1 MAHNSSVPAVF
12 NTHSLCILRPSKS
25 IFDWNLAL
33 PTQGDTRY
41 KDKYVRMLTSS
52 HCPNR
57 QIYRKVPNIYLV
69 LFMLRWLPQV
79 IYLFIFVGQCKI
91 SLHCTM
97 FSHKVSQKFINLLR
111 LTLWL
116 KVMIHSMWCYTHKLK
131 NSCKISQTLISRQNS
146 PSPFGTCWK
155 LLRLWRFRLER
166 ERERKVRGL
175 RIRANCAVVPRYRSY
190 I

>member
-12 NTHSLCILRPSKS
+12 NTHSLCTLQPSKP

-33 PTQGDTRY
+33 PKQRDTRC

-69 LFMLRWLPQV
+69 LFMLTWLPQV

-97 FSHKVSQKFINLLR
+97 FSRKVSQKFINLLR
-111 LTLWL
+111 LTIWL
-116 KVMIHSMWCYTHKLK
+116 KLWSIQCGAILINLKIVVKSHRRWFLDKIH
-131 NSCKISQTLISRQNS
+131 
-146 PSPFGTCWK
+146 PA
-155 LLRLWRFRLER
+155 LLAPVENCCDCDVSGLR
-166 ERERKVRGL
+166 ERELPGGK
-175 RIRANCAVVPRYRSY
+175 
-190 I
+190 